1 MYHSH
6 YPEYYIDPGELLMP
20 FELIESNV
28 ADIVAPVVVIIDD
41 EFTSRAILD
50 KVVRNVQK
58 NIIVQTFSDPVP
70 AMEWVRSNQ
79 PDLIMLDYMM
89 GSMTGLEVVKQMRRI
104 ASLEGVPIVVVT
116 SLEEREVRYQ
126 VLDAGATDFITKPID
141 PYECRVR
148 CRNML
153 ALRMQ
158 QKIILSRS
166 QFLEYR
172 VADATRLVRQREQ
185 ETLFRLAKA
194 GEYRDQDTGDHI
206 LRMARYSRLI
216 AEAMGL
222 SQDRCDLIEAAAP
235 MHDIGKIGMPDNV
248 LLKPGKLT
256 VDEFDLM
263 KAHPLVG
270 YQILQNSPSKYLS
283 MAADIALG
291 HHEKFDGSGYPYG
304 LKGEQIPLEARIVS
318 VADVYDALT
327 SNRPYKKG
335 WTSDESLA
343 YLISQKGIHFDPE
356 CVDAFVAQFG
366 KVSFVQHQL
375 PGIADPQPM

>member
-1 MYHSH
+1 
-6 YPEYYIDPGELLMP
+6 MP

-28 ADIVAPVVVIIDD
+28 VDTIAPVVVVIDD
-41 EFTSRAILD
+41 EFTSRVILE
-50 KVVRNVQK
+50 KVIRSVQK
-58 NIIVQTFSDPVP
+58 DIIVKTFSDPVI

-79 PDLIMLDYMM
+79 TDLIMLDYLM
-89 GSMTGLEVVKQMRRI
+89 GSMSGLEAVKQMRCI
-104 ASLEGVPIVVVT
+104 SSLEGVPIVVVT

-153 ALRMQ
+153 SLRMQ

-172 VADATRLVRQREQ
+172 VADATRMVHQREQ

-194 GEYRDQDTGDHI
+194 GEYRDQDTGEHI
-206 LRMARYSRLI
+206 LRMAHYSRLI
-216 AEAMGL
+216 AESLGL
-222 SQDRCDLIEAAAP
+222 SKDRCDLIEAAAP
-235 MHDIGKIGMPDNV
+235 MHDIGKIGMPDNI
-248 LLKPGKLT
+248 LLKPGKLSL
-256 VDEFDLM
+256 DEFDIM

-283 MAADIALG
+283 LGADIALG
-291 HHEKFDGSGYPYG
+291 HHEKYDGSGYPYG
-304 LKGEQIPLEARIVS
+304 IKGDKIPLEARIVS
-318 VADVYDALT
+318 VADVFDALT

-343 YLISQKGIHFDPE
+343 YITAQKGSHFDPD
-356 CVDAFVAQFG
+356 CVDAFVAQFNKEG
-366 KVSFVQHQL
+366 FIQQQL
-375 PGIADPQPM
+375 PGFAEPILL

>member
-1 MYHSH
+1 
-6 YPEYYIDPGELLMP
+6 MP
-20 FELIESNV
+20 FELVESNV
-28 ADIVAPVVVIIDD
+28 ADPIAPMVVIIDD
-41 EFTSRAILD
+41 EFTSRAILE

-58 NIIVQTFSDPVP
+58 NIIVKTFSDPVA
-70 AMEWVRSNQ
+70 AMEWVRTNQ

-89 GSMTGLEVVKQMRRI
+89 GGMTGLEAVKQMRRI

-153 ALRMQ
+153 SLRMQ

-172 VADATRLVRQREQ
+172 IADATRMIHQREQ

-206 LRMARYSRLI
+206 VRMARYSRLI
-216 AEAMGL
+216 AEELGL
-222 SQDRCDLIEAAAP
+222 SREKCDLIEAAAP
-235 MHDIGKIGMPDNV
+235 MHDIGKIGMPDNI
-248 LLKPGKLT
+248 LLKPGRLSG
-256 VDEFDLM
+256 DEFDVM

-283 MAADIALG
+283 LGADIALS
-291 HHEKFDGSGYPYG
+291 HHEKFDGQGYPYG
-304 LKGEQIPLEARIVS
+304 LKGDQIPLEARIVS

-327 SNRPYKKG
+327 SDRPYKRG
-335 WTSDESLA
+335 WSNDESLA
-343 YLISQKGIHFDPE
+343 YLTAQKGSHFDPD
-356 CVDAFVAQFG
+356 CVDAFIAQFS
-366 KVSFVQHQL
+366 KVSFIQHEL
-375 PGIADPQPM
+375 PGIDEPVQA

>member
-1 MYHSH
+1 
-6 YPEYYIDPGELLMP
+6 MP
-20 FELIESNV
+20 FELIESNIS
-28 ADIVAPVVVIIDD
+28 DPVAPVVVIIDD

-58 NIIVQTFSDPVP
+58 NIIVKTFADPIA
-70 AMEWVRSNQ
+70 AMEWVRTNQ

-89 GSMTGLEVVKQMRRI
+89 GGMTGLEVVQQIRRI

-116 SLEEREVRYQ
+116 SLEEREVRYR

-153 ALRMQ
+153 SLRMQ

-172 VADATRLVRQREQ
+172 VADATMQIHQREQ

-222 SQDRCDLIEAAAP
+222 PQDKCDLIEAAAP
-235 MHDIGKIGMPDNV
+235 MHDIGKIGMPDNI
-248 LLKPGKLT
+248 LLKPGKLS
-256 VDEFDLM
+256 VDEFDVM
-263 KAHPLVG
+263 KAHPQVG

-283 MAADIALG
+283 MGAEVALG
-291 HHEKFDGSGYPYG
+291 HHEKFDGSGYPQG

-327 SNRPYKKG
+327 SDRPYKRG
-335 WTSDESLA
+335 WSNEESLA
-343 YLISQKGIHFDPE
+343 YLTAQKGSHFDPN
-356 CVDAFVAQFG
+356 CVEAFLAQFS
-366 KVSFVQHQL
+366 KVNFIQQQL
-375 PGIADPQPM
+375 PGIPEPIPA